1 MPRITFRDDKTLG
14 SAPFVRV
21 LRDGMP
27 LGKILFVQATDLYRF
42 YEGNEEKLGGPDV
55 QDKDL
60 ERLKAAIL
68 SKYGAV

>member
-14 SAPFVRV
+14 SGPFVRV
-21 LRDGMP
+21 LRDGIP
-27 LGKILFVQATDLYRF
+27 LGRILPVPATGVYRY
-42 YEGNEEKLGGPDV
+42 YEGDEEKLGGPDL